1 MRNIFILIL
10 VLNFNLFANE
20 ACDFNKK
27 EFHNSLKNYKWR
39 INSYIENHKDIHLNC
54 DILYTYNKVLKN
66 PLFMDDL
73 EKNPQLMQ
81 DFSLYI
87 KKYPYTSR
95 YILDKETF
103 LKFNKYDISSRKNI
117 ESAIKHSKLSKDSKN
132 ILYIFMALQA
142 QYEKIDSKT
151 MYKDLK
157 LLTKKYTLAEIEYVQ
172 PQWVLYYE
180 IYHDDISRNNVR
192 DIFKYFIKTVDIIGI
207 DTLRNNAE
215 WGDEIYKYFFPQNYK
230 NIKYTKVITKLLK
243 DSSVEKKYKINFLKQ
258 SAPDIEL
265 AVINNYRVEDIVSY
279 LQPFMNDK
287 VLMEGFLNEA
297 CSKEDNNSA
306 DRYIVSNLLG
316 LKIKFKNENPQLVE
330 KFMKSLLHKPYD
342 YQIMLLSYF
351 NYMVSVYNNLETE
364 KNKKVLIDLLEHLT
378 PDRAKNMRAIMV
390 LNEYTS
396 YFNDLIN
403 NNWKN
408 NKYRDIFYNVRD
420 DYRPLDGLES
430 SNEEELKK
438 LRNSLSSLI
447 QTPEDELDDMTYTE
461 IGNAA
466 IDTLDYASYATMLIP
481 GVGAAVLGYRALAK
495 ASISLS
501 MKQLTKKGISK
512 ASQTLVK
519 SVTKGSTRAWKNGKN
534 LYKEYDTYRFR
545 YGDRRTSV
553 VKNLNKSM
561 KNVDNLDFKY
571 SSVKTT
577 VILGGII
584 YYKFFTK
591 TNQKNLCTE

>member
-1 MRNIFILIL
+1 VRNIFILIL

-20 ACDFNKK
+20 ACDFDKK
-27 EFHNSLKNYKWR
+27 EFHYSLKKYKWR

-54 DILYTYNKVLKN
+54 DILYAYNKVLKN
-66 PLFMDDL
+66 PLFRDDL
-73 EKNPQLMQ
+73 EKSPQLMQ
-81 DFSLYI
+81 DFSSYV

-103 LKFNKYDISSRKNI
+103 LKFHSYDISSRKNI
-117 ESAIKHSKLSKDSKN
+117 ESAIKHSKLSKDSTN
-132 ILYIFMALQA
+132 ILYMALQA
-142 QYEKIDSKT
+142 QYEDINSKT

-157 LLTKKYTLAEIEYVQ
+157 LLTKKYTLTEIKYVQ
-172 PQWVLYYE
+172 PLWVLYYKT
-180 IYHDDISRNNVR
+180 YNDDISRNSVS
-192 DIFKYFIKTVDIIGI
+192 DIFKYFIKMVDIIGV
-207 DTLRNNAE
+207 DTLRNNVK
-215 WGDEIYKYFFPQNYK
+215 WGDEIYSYFLPQNYK

-243 DSSVEKKYKINFLKQ
+243 DSSVKKNYKINFLQ
-258 SAPDIEL
+258 QLAPDIEL
-265 AVINNYRVEDIVSY
+265 AVINDFKVEDIVSF
-279 LQPFMNDK
+279 LQPFMNDE
-287 VLMEGFLNEA
+287 VLMEGFWQET
-297 CSKEDNNSA
+297 CSKEENNRA

-330 KFMKSLLHKPYD
+330 EFMRSLVHKQYG

-364 KNKKVLIDLLEHLT
+364 KNKKVLIDLYKNLT
-378 PDRAKNMRAIMV
+378 PDRVKNIRAIMV

-438 LRNSLSSLI
+438 LRSSLSSLI
-447 QTPEDELDDMTYTE
+447 QTPENELDDMTYTE
-461 IGNAA
+461 IGNAT

-481 GVGAAVLGYRALAK
+481 GVGAAVLGYRVLAEK
-495 ASISLS
+495 AISLS
-501 MKQLTKKGISK
+501 MKQLAKKGISK
-512 ASQTLVK
+512 ASQSFLK
-519 SVTKGSTRAWKNGKN
+519 SVTKGSARVWKNSKN

-561 KNVDNLDFKY
+561 KNIDNLDFKY

-577 VILGGII
+577 VILGGLI

-591 TNQKNLCTE
+591 ENQKNKCTE